1 MNNNINNQNN
11 KIKYLSKLLIG
22 RNPSIIKP
30 LRKNEETT
38 KESNT
43 IINNKRSICDT
54 DFNDKNKKLILLP
67 KIKKKEKD
75 EEIFFNQRNNIFLG
89 AHKFSSFSYKK
100 IFSKKNMK
108 IKEKIIKQNDQFFL
122 SIKKLDI
129 MNSKNNFFDDEIIN
143 KNKEKNK
150 HNILYK
156 TKDMKNSNNN
166 MNGKYNIKNI
176 KYTLNLPN
184 KDNYKSYY
192 KNYQYTRNKKNK
204 NYLTKFKNVGIKTNN
219 IINNISDNNNNDKT
233 FNSISMENYN
243 SKKFKIKNNDI
254 LNIL

>member
-1 MNNNINNQNN
+1 
-11 KIKYLSKLLIG
+11 
-22 RNPSIIKP
+22 
-30 LRKNEETT
+30 
-38 KESNT
+38 
-43 IINNKRSICDT
+43 
-54 DFNDKNKKLILLP
+54 
-67 KIKKKEKD
+67 
-75 EEIFFNQRNNIFLG
+75 
-89 AHKFSSFSYKK
+89 
-100 IFSKKNMK
+100 MK

-129 MNSKNNFFDDEIIN
+129 MNSKNNFFDDKIIN

-150 HNILYK
+150 NNILYK

-184 KDNYKSYY
+184 KNNYKSYY

-204 NYLTKFKNVGIKTNN
+204 NDLTKLKNAGIKTNN